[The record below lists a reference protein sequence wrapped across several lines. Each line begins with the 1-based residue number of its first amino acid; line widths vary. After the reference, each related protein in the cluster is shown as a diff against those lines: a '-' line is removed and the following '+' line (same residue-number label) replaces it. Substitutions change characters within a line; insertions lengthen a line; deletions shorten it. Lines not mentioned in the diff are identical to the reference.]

1 MTNNPTPK
9 VTIQQE
15 PKTKEEIIEGYRPGL
30 MSKLDK
36 HYGEEWK
43 SERRIVMAYIEK
55 TMLKALTA
63 YRQSVLDESANAA
76 YESGCSARTL
86 NAINHLKQL

>member
-1 MTNNPTPK
+1 MTNT
-9 VTIQQE
+9 
-15 PKTKEEIIEGYRPGL
+15 PKTKE
-30 MSKLDK
+30 LDELK
-36 HYGEEWK
+36 SMIK
-43 SERRIVMAYIEK
+43 SEVLYRYDN
-55 TMLKALTA
+55 LKNALDSVKVIDNAIDRFLTA